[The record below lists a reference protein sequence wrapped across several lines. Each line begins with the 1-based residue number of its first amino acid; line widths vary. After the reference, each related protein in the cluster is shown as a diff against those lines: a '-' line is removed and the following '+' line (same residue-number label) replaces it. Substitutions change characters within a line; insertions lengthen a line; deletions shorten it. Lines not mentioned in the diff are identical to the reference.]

1 MQHLGGRPVAQRP
14 ARTRVQAVLHLSHLR
29 VADRAEVRPLRQVL
43 PDQPVGVL
51 VQATLPRVVGV
62 GRKKE
67 APSASATPAWPA
79 NSFPL
84 SAVIVWTGAAE
95 GRSISTIAAET
106 AAAVL
111 RSTLCKYVYFEA
123 LSTRETTAPLWPFPM
138 IVSASQSP
146 TRSFLSTSSG
156 LSEMSTRPGMW
167 PRPECLPPRQ
177 FGFLPRRRSS
187 RNSLPPRNSHQ

>member
-1 MQHLGGRPVAQRP
+1 MGRQWTSEHVRADRKAGGGLFPLLRRRGRKPDRRGGRHSGRGHIPGRVDISGRP
-14 ARTRVQAVLHLSHLR
+14 EEAGSRERVGA
-29 VADRAEVRPLRQVL
+29 
-43 PDQPVGVL
+43 
-51 VQATLPRVVGV
+51 
-62 GRKKE
+62 
-67 APSASATPAWPA
+67 A